1 MSKLHLIIEILNQ
14 NQNLITLFM
23 FLNFKIKKSKKPQV

>member
-14 NQNLITLFM
+14 NQKFLSLFI